1 MFTINGKYSDAK
13 VFTDLCEQEAINQ
26 IKTLLDQPFAA
37 DAHARFMPDVH
48 AGKGCTVG
56 TTLHIKDKVCPNLV
70 GVDIGCGVLVANL
83 GKREVDLA
91 RLDTFL
97 TEGKVVPSGM
107 NRRAVQHARLSNL
120 KGATLAASS
129 PTLFPQTLHI

>member
-26 IKTLLDQPFAA
+26 IKTLLDQSFAA
-37 DAHARFMPDVH
+37 ESHPRFMPDVH

-70 GVDIGCGVLVANL
+70 G
-83 GKREVDLA
+83 
-91 RLDTFL
+91 
-97 TEGKVVPSGM
+97 
-107 NRRAVQHARLSNL
+107 
-120 KGATLAASS
+120 
-129 PTLFPQTLHI
+129 